1 MTMSTESATA
11 GDTRL
16 EVAIR
21 FDPARASEFETRLGA
36 YIPRMTSTFG
46 WSNES
51 QVVHGSDGLC
61 FMTWLI
67 PSPENLLL
75 VEAFERETHP
85 LPEWWVAMGEL
96 IEAERMELVSGGQ
109 HTLLM
114 NTFEPPIS

>member
-1 MTMSTESATA
+1 MSTAHATA
-11 GDTRL
+11 GDTKL

-21 FDPARASEFETRLGA
+21 FDPARAREFESRLGA

-51 QVVHGSDGLC
+51 KVVHGGDGLC
-61 FMTWLI
+61 FMTWVI
-67 PSPENLLL
+67 PSPDNLTL
-75 VEAFERETHP
+75 VEAFERETRP

-96 IEAERMELVSGGQ
+96 IQAERMELVTGGE

-114 NTFEPPIS
+114 NTFDTLRS